1 MTFIQQILIKRL
13 APGPMLGARNTT
25 VNKTKQIRSMALW
38 SLYSQF
44 DFNQQDEKVR
54 EILFTI

>member
-25 VNKTKQIRSMALW
+25 VNKTKQIRSMAL
-38 SLYSQF
+38 
-44 DFNQQDEKVR
+44 
-54 EILFTI
+54 